1 MMKTY
6 EKPASQMFEMHTS
19 GALLALSVV
28 SGGSAS
34 DEYDVLSNRKGWNA
48 GNWSDT
54 AAGDLDE

>member
-28 SGGSAS
+28 SGGSARRIRRPF
-34 DEYDVLSNRKGWNA
+34 EP
-48 GNWSDT
+48 
-54 AAGDLDE
+54 